1 MSLLQEHTTRSED
14 IPHRAATIADAN
26 DPATWRSFSCTTESV
41 LCAADEI
48 IVLRVEGDVDL
59 CTLPILQAAL
69 GEGLDRY
76 PAHLIVDLARMT
88 YCSAR
93 GFDLLT
99 QTRHITADTATS
111 YAVSGVPPQI
121 DRIWTLVWDG
131 DLPIRH
137 RSTAAAMT
145 AIQAAE

>member
-1 MSLLQEHTTRSED
+1 VSLLQEHTTRSED

-76 PAHLIVDLARMT
+76 PAHL
-88 YCSAR
+88 
-93 GFDLLT
+93 
-99 QTRHITADTATS
+99 TS
-111 YAVSGVPPQI
+111 
-121 DRIWTLVWDG
+121 IWPG
-131 DLPIRH
+131 
-137 RSTAAAMT
+137 
-145 AIQAAE
+145 

>member
-1 MSLLQEHTTRSED
+1 
-14 IPHRAATIADAN
+14 
-26 DPATWRSFSCTTESV
+26 
-41 LCAADEI
+41 
-48 IVLRVEGDVDL
+48 
-59 CTLPILQAAL
+59 
-69 GEGLDRY
+69 
-76 PAHLIVDLARMT
+76 MT